1 MPIIIDR
8 KNNIFKIDTE
18 NISYIFGADIAGNL
32 LHYYYGAKVADID
45 LSYLN
50 LKMEMPSTSALQ
62 GESENLYSMN
72 ILMQEYS
79 TMDSGDYRISALEV
93 KGENGTLSTNLKFV
107 SANVKE
113 GKYSLSGLPAVYAEL
128 GEAET
133 LEVLL
138 KDNLTGLEVKLLYS
152 VINGFDAI
160 MRSAVLHNTGEK
172 RLCLQKAASCCLDFP
187 SKDYSLLHLHGKWAA
202 ERNIEIE
209 KLTHDIRTISSKR
222 GTSSHIH
229 NPFVA
234 LLSDGANEFY
244 GDVYGVALAYSGNF
258 SIETECDSCDQ
269 TRLIAGINPQNFSW
283 VLESNE
289 EFTVPEAIITYSS
302 DGLNDISNIYHKLF
316 RTHLCRGKWRDLPR
330 PILINNWEATYFNF
344 DEQKIYDIAKSAS
357 SLGIEMLVLD
367 DGWFGK
373 RNDDTSSLGDWFA
386 NEQKLKGGLSELV
399 NRINALGMKFG
410 LWFEP
415 EMISPKS
422 ELFAKHPE
430 WVLCANG
437 RTPSIAR
444 NQYVLDLTRQEVRD
458 YLFDSISKVLDSANI
473 EYIKWDFNRYL
484 TETGSD
490 ILPSER
496 QLEVSHR
503 YVLGLYELLERIIE
517 KYPDLLIES
526 CSGGGGR
533 FDAGMLY
540 YTPQIWTSDNTD
552 AIDRAKIQCGTSVVY
567 PLSCISAHVSVCPNH
582 QTKRTLPF
590 STRGNVALTG
600 AFGYELDITKL
611 TEEERHLVKVQIT
624 FYNKW
629 KKVIATGDF
638 YRLVNPFL
646 QENYCATEIVSND
659 KNKVIVTFVVLRAK
673 FHTMINIKLK
683 GLDADK
689 KYICEQTGREYYGST
704 LMNAG
709 LQFSERYYFRD
720 GHSKLLTFICQ

>member
-1 MPIIIDR
+1 M
-8 KNNIFKIDTE
+8 
-18 NISYIFGADIAGNL
+18 
-32 LHYYYGAKVADID
+32 
-45 LSYLN
+45 
-50 LKMEMPSTSALQ
+50 
-62 GESENLYSMN
+62 
-72 ILMQEYS
+72 
-79 TMDSGDYRISALEV
+79 
-93 KGENGTLSTNLKFV
+93 
-107 SANVKE
+107 
-113 GKYSLSGLPAVYAEL
+113 
-128 GEAET
+128 
-133 LEVLL
+133 
-138 KDNLTGLEVKLLYS
+138 
-152 VINGFDAI
+152 
-160 MRSAVLHNTGEK
+160 
-172 RLCLQKAASCCLDFP
+172 
-187 SKDYSLLHLHGKWAA
+187 HLHGKWAA